1 MTDGFEFPEH
11 LDLTRSVGLPGM
23 SSAKAAMPL
32 NHGGRKEE
40 KTTGKMKRKRQER
53 ENPGLQG
60 VRILFM
66 LFIFTIGLSVG
77 MPFGRAGKADSDPK
91 PVK

>member
-1 MTDGFEFPEH
+1 
-11 LDLTRSVGLPGM
+11 
-23 SSAKAAMPL
+23 
-32 NHGGRKEE
+32 
-40 KTTGKMKRKRQER
+40 MKRKRQER

-91 PVK
+91 PVKEITGLGSEFIQNPIVPNLTDDA